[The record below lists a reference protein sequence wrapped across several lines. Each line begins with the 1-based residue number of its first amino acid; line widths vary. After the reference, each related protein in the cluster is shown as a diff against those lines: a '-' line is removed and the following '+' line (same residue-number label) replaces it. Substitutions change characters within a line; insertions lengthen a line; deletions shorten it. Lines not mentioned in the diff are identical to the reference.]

1 MTKQT
6 AFAFNHYKLTYKPN
20 YGSDARSAL
29 RRNEFSARTRVPNM
43 VSIGSTTHR
52 KLAAALASVNGN
64 FTKILRVAINL
75 EPLSLSLF
83 VCVCVCVS
91 FFFLSFF
98 LLFFVYFD

>member
-29 RRNEFSARTRVPNM
+29 RRNEFSARSHVPNM

-52 KLAAALASVNGN
+52 ELAAALASVNGN

-83 VCVCVCVS
+83 VCVCIS

-98 LLFFVYFD
+98 LSLVLRLF